1 MLAYPLRRDSMPKMT
16 KAQAR
21 RRLLEASVKI
31 SNVQGAFF
39 AGELGAGNIADMKKL
54 FPMMIELRKIVDKMR

>member
-1 MLAYPLRRDSMPKMT
+1 MFEVIILAKMT

-21 RRLLEASVKI
+21 RRLQEASVKI

-39 AGELGAGNIADMKKL
+39 SGELGAGNIADMKKL
-54 FPMMIELRKIVDKMR
+54 FPMMIELRKIADRMK